1 MAVSWAFRAIV
12 GIVALLTT
20 IAVVVLEI
28 VNAQTRRNTATVQTT
43 AAVATVLEG
52 LTLVVMA
59 LLVCMSF
66 RHSTYYGPSKLGAVW
81 FPLYVTGVVLATA
94 ASIVALVFVGK
105 EQDKSANILGTSK
118 MSYLV
123 GTSIALGLAFV
134 FQLSFV
140 IIYFMGSRVQG
151 DEKQAFSSPS
161 GHFLPQM
168 RMKSVPYSR
177 TAESVIKPSEI
188 CSFDMMS
195 PPGSS
200 GGETMR
206 SSLSH
211 RVRPM
216 DSKTRLLSGRSS
228 HSIKSTPSKR
238 RGRGMS
244 FDTMP
249 DVEEGF
255 DSWDTSSVDTQNRQ
269 VLDTATPGAD
279 RFLGALETIPASPTV
294 SRSSSPYTPT
304 AADIEPPQ
312 AAMYRSRSYSPVPR
326 PPPALHSY
334 GSTGELHIHPLFRAD
349 SPTPPPAATPGTSI
363 VAAPEGSRTLSVK
376 KITRMRSG
384 SLPTTSSP
392 LSRQGSIDSMN
403 SKNSV
408 SPASGGG
415 RLSPIPIEPF
425 EDLERQMTPPLPDWI
440 LNAGSRTSLT
450 DYHLRK
456 QRDKDGT
463 VDSGFEST
471 LH

>member
-1 MAVSWAFRAIV
+1 MAISWAFRAIV

-20 IAVVVLEI
+20 VAVVVLEI
-28 VNAQTRRNTATVQTT
+28 ANAQTRRNAATVQTT
-43 AAVATVLEG
+43 AAVATTLEG

-59 LLVCMSF
+59 VLVCMSF
-66 RHSTYYGPSKLGAVW
+66 RHSTYYGPSKLSAIW

-94 ASIVALVFVGK
+94 ASVVALVFVDK
-105 EQDKSANILGTSK
+105 EEKPAEILGTSK

-123 GTSIALGLAFV
+123 GTSVALGLAFT

-140 IIYFMGSRVQG
+140 IIYFMGSRVQH
-151 DEKQAFSSPS
+151 DEKQGLSSPS
-161 GHFLPQM
+161 GRFLPQM

-177 TAESVIKPSEI
+177 TAESVIKPAEV

-216 DSKTRLLSGRSS
+216 DSKTRLLSTRSS

-269 VLDTATPGAD
+269 VLDTAMPAAD

-294 SRSSSPYTPT
+294 SRSSSPYT

-312 AAMYRSRSYSPVPR
+312 AAMHRARSYSPVPR

-392 LSRQGSIDSMN
+392 LSRQGSIDSMR
-403 SKNSV
+403 SKQSV
-408 SPASGGG
+408 SPGG
-415 RLSPIPIEPF
+415 RLSPIPIEPP
-425 EDLERQMTPPLPDWI
+425 EERQMTPPLPDWI

-456 QRDKDGT
+456 QRERDGT

-471 LH
+471 F